1 MGGFAGGEEAR
12 VYGDRDR
19 DPSVRRRRVWCG
31 AVRELEPPRVGL
43 RVVREVE
50 ANLERGE
57 GASDA
62 EAQDVPGAW
71 VDVEGGREG
80 ERAPRRE
87 LRPYR
92 AFALRVEAREIPD
105 AEPLSGGS
113 GRGGRGVSGA
123 RGEGGFVWLKRRG
136 EGVAHRCVRPL
147 RRESAQLRAAR
158 VHRQRRAKGEVAPV
172 VEHARVE
179 GVC

>member
-1 MGGFAGGEEAR
+1 MSGFAGGEEAR
-12 VYGDRDR
+12 VHGDRHR
-19 DPSVRRRRVWCG
+19 NPSVRRGRGFV

-50 ANLERGE
+50 ANFERGE

-71 VDVEGGREG
+71 VDVEGGRER

-105 AEPLSGGS
+105 AEPLSVGGFRAGWS
-113 GRGGRGVSGA
+113 WGEWCAGRGGVRVV
-123 RGEGGFVWLKRRG
+123 EGGAG
-136 EGVAHRCVRPL
+136 
-147 RRESAQLRAAR
+147 
-158 VHRQRRAKGEVAPV
+158 
-172 VEHARVE
+172 
-179 GVC
+179 

>member
-12 VYGDRDR
+12 VHGDRDR
-19 DPSVRRRRVWCG
+19 DPFVRRRRGWCG
-31 AVRELEPPRVGL
+31 GVRELEPPRDGL

-50 ANLERGE
+50 ANFERGE

-123 RGEGGFVWLKRRG
+123 RGERGFVWLKRRG
-136 EGVAHRCVRPL
+136 EGGAHRCVRPL
-147 RRESAQLRAAR
+147 RRESAQLHAAR

>member
-1 MGGFAGGEEAR
+1 LSGFAGGEEAR
-12 VYGDRDR
+12 VHGDRHR
-19 DPSVRRRRVWCG
+19 NPSVRRGRGFV

-50 ANLERGE
+50 ANFERGE

-71 VDVEGGREG
+71 VDVEGGRER

-123 RGEGGFVWLKRRG
+123 RGEGGFVWLKVARG
-136 EGVAHRCVRPL
+136 EGRAHRCVRPL

>member
-12 VYGDRDR
+12 VHGDRDR
-19 DPSVRRRRVWCG
+19 DPFVRRGRGFV

-50 ANLERGE
+50 ANFERGE

-71 VDVEGGREG
+71 VDVEGGRER

-136 EGVAHRCVRPL
+136 EGGAHRCVRPL

>member
-1 MGGFAGGEEAR
+1 MGGFAGGEKAR
-12 VYGDRDR
+12 VHGDRDR
-19 DPSVRRRRVWCG
+19 DPFVRRGVWCG
-31 AVRELEPPRVGL
+31 GVRELEPPRVGL

-50 ANLERGE
+50 ANFERGE
-57 GASDA
+57 GASDT

-136 EGVAHRCVRPL
+136 EGGAHRCVRPL

>member
-1 MGGFAGGEEAR
+1 MRGFAGGEEAR
-12 VYGDRDR
+12 VHGDRDR
-19 DPSVRRRRVWCG
+19 DPFVRRGVWCG
-31 AVRELEPPRVGL
+31 GVRELEPPRVGL

-50 ANLERGE
+50 ANFERGE

-71 VDVEGGREG
+71 VDVEGGRER

-113 GRGGRGVSGA
+113 GRGGRGVRAVEAG
-123 RGEGGFVWLKRRG
+123 RGGVRVVEGGAG
-136 EGVAHRCVRPL
+136 
-147 RRESAQLRAAR
+147 
-158 VHRQRRAKGEVAPV
+158 
-172 VEHARVE
+172 
-179 GVC
+179 

>member
-1 MGGFAGGEEAR
+1 LGGFAGGEEAR
-12 VYGDRDR
+12 VHGDRDR
-19 DPSVRRRRVWCG
+19 DPFVRRGVWCG
-31 AVRELEPPRVGL
+31 GVRELEPPRVGA

-50 ANLERGE
+50 ANFERGE

-71 VDVEGGREG
+71 VDVEGGRER

-136 EGVAHRCVRPL
+136 EGGAHRCVRPL

>member
-12 VYGDRDR
+12 VHGDRDR
-19 DPSVRRRRVWCG
+19 DPSVRRRVWCG
-31 AVRELEPPRVGL
+31 GVRELEPPRDGL

-71 VDVEGGREG
+71 VDVEGGRER
-80 ERAPRRE
+80 ERAPWRE

-113 GRGGRGVSGA
+113 GRGGRGVSAVEAG
-123 RGEGGFVWLKRRG
+123 RGGVRVVEGGAG
-136 EGVAHRCVRPL
+136 
-147 RRESAQLRAAR
+147 
-158 VHRQRRAKGEVAPV
+158 
-172 VEHARVE
+172 
-179 GVC
+179 

>member
-1 MGGFAGGEEAR
+1 LSGFAGGEEAR
-12 VYGDRDR
+12 VHGDRHR
-19 DPSVRRRRVWCG
+19 NPSVRRGRGFV

-50 ANLERGE
+50 ANFERGE

-71 VDVEGGREG
+71 VDVEGGRER

-123 RGEGGFVWLKRRG
+123 RGERGFVWLKRRG
-136 EGVAHRCVRPL
+136 EGGAHRCVRPL

>member
-1 MGGFAGGEEAR
+1 MGGFAGAEEAR
-12 VYGDRDR
+12 VHGDRDR
-19 DPSVRRRRVWCG
+19 DPFVRRGVWCG
-31 AVRELEPPRVGL
+31 AVCELEPPRVGL

-50 ANLERGE
+50 ANFERGE

-71 VDVEGGREG
+71 VDVEGGRER

-136 EGVAHRCVRPL
+136 EGGAHRCVRPL

>member
-1 MGGFAGGEEAR
+1 MGGRAGGEEAR
-12 VYGDRDR
+12 VHGDRDR
-19 DPSVRRRRVWCG
+19 DPSVRRGRGFV
-31 AVRELEPPRVGL
+31 AVRELEPPRDGL

-50 ANLERGE
+50 ANFERGE

-71 VDVEGGREG
+71 VDVEGGRER

-136 EGVAHRCVRPL
+136 EGGAHRCVRPL

>member
-12 VYGDRDR
+12 VHGDRDR
-19 DPSVRRRRVWCG
+19 DPSVRRRLWCG
-31 AVRELEPPRVGL
+31 GVCELEPPRVGL

-50 ANLERGE
+50 ANFERGE
-57 GASDA
+57 GASDT

-71 VDVEGGREG
+71 VDVEGGRER

-136 EGVAHRCVRPL
+136 EGGAHRCVRPL

>member
-12 VYGDRDR
+12 VHGDRDR
-19 DPSVRRRRVWCG
+19 DPFVRRGHGFV

-50 ANLERGE
+50 ANFERGE

-71 VDVEGGREG
+71 VDVEGGRER
-80 ERAPRRE
+80 ERAPWRE

-113 GRGGRGVSGA
+113 GRGGRGG
-123 RGEGGFVWLKRRG
+123 
-136 EGVAHRCVRPL
+136 
-147 RRESAQLRAAR
+147 
-158 VHRQRRAKGEVAPV
+158 
-172 VEHARVE
+172 
-179 GVC
+179 

>member
-1 MGGFAGGEEAR
+1 MSGFAGGEEAR
-12 VYGDRDR
+12 VHGDRHR
-19 DPSVRRRRVWCG
+19 NPSVRRGRGFV

-50 ANLERGE
+50 ANFERGE

-105 AEPLSGGS
+105 AEPLSVGGFRAGWS
-113 GRGGRGVSGA
+113 WGERCAGRGGVRVV
-123 RGEGGFVWLKRRG
+123 EGGAG
-136 EGVAHRCVRPL
+136 
-147 RRESAQLRAAR
+147 
-158 VHRQRRAKGEVAPV
+158 
-172 VEHARVE
+172 
-179 GVC
+179 

>member
-12 VYGDRDR
+12 VHGDRDR
-19 DPSVRRRRVWCG
+19 DPFVRRGVWCG
-31 AVRELEPPRVGL
+31 GVRELEPPRVGA

-50 ANLERGE
+50 ANFERGE

-71 VDVEGGREG
+71 VDVEGGRER

-123 RGEGGFVWLKRRG
+123 RGEGGFVWLKVARG
-136 EGVAHRCVRPL
+136 EGRAHRCVRPL
-147 RRESAQLRAAR
+147 RRESAQLHAAR

>member
-12 VYGDRDR
+12 VHGDRDR
-19 DPSVRRRRVWCG
+19 DPSVRRRLWCG
-31 AVRELEPPRVGL
+31 GVCELEPPRVGL

-50 ANLERGE
+50 ANFERGE
-57 GASDA
+57 GASDT

-136 EGVAHRCVRPL
+136 EGGAHRCVRPL